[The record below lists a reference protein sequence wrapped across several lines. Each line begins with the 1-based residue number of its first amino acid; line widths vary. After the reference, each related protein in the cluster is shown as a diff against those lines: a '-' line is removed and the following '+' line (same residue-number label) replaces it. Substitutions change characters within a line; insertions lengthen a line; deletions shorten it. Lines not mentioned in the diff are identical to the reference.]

1 MPQKASMNNNA
12 RKYNRYN
19 EVDERILALFAENKE
34 KAFRLLYDTYYLP
47 LCLYSVLMFSL
58 LIVTVL
64 SADTFANTALN
75 VQNMHISITK
85 NLIFGGLA
93 TKRFQSSFLFIKL
106 K

>member
-1 MPQKASMNNNA
+1 MILMPVCFLTMLRAS
-12 RKYNRYN
+12 
-19 EVDERILALFAENKE
+19 F
-34 KAFRLLYDTYYLP
+34 T
-47 LCLYSVLMFSL
+47 LMFSL

-85 NLIFGGLA
+85 NLIFRGLA

>member
-1 MPQKASMNNNA
+1 MILMPVCFLTMLRAS
-12 RKYNRYN
+12 
-19 EVDERILALFAENKE
+19 F
-34 KAFRLLYDTYYLP
+34 T
-47 LCLYSVLMFSL
+47 LMFSL

-93 TKRFQSSFLFIKL
+93 TKLFQSSFLFIKL